1 MDNNNDSSGMSVIV
15 GIVAIVA
22 VLAVVYFAVQMMNNK
37 ADDNG
42 TPQVIDVNLGGGN
55 SSTAN

>member
-1 MDNNNDSSGMSVIV
+1 MDNNNDSSGMSVMV

-22 VLAVVYFAVQMMNNK
+22 VLAVVYFAVQIMNNK

-42 TPQVIDVNLGGGN
+42 TPQVIDVNLGGN

>member
-1 MDNNNDSSGMSVIV
+1 MDNNSNDSGMSVIV

-22 VLAVVYFAVQMMNNK
+22 VLAVVYFAVQLMNNK

-42 TPQVIDVNLGGGN
+42 TPQVIDVNLGGGD
-55 SSTAN
+55 SSTGN

>member
-1 MDNNNDSSGMSVIV
+1 MDNNSNDSGMSVIV

-22 VLAVVYFAVQMMNNK
+22 VLAVVYFAVQMMNTK
-37 ADDNG
+37 TDDNG
-42 TPQVIDVNLGGGN
+42 TPVIDVNVT